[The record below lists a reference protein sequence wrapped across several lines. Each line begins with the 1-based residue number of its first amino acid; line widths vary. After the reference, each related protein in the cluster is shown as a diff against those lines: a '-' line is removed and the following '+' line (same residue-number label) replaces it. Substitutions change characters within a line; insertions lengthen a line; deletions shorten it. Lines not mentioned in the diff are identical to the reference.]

1 MVGRNNP
8 SNLLKGK
15 LAVRY
20 FSCHRLENNNK
31 THPRRVESSPCV
43 FFLFSEGR
51 LRNVHG
57 HNEGHLDSTNP
68 SIPRGAFRCRWVL
81 EPPFFAPINARKYHG
96 VTGVKCHP
104 QPCPRS
110 YKKKLFIAGSCGSFC
125 NKCMPF
131 LFETEVENLNQKKLG
146 STLPKTNN
154 QFTPENRSGPRKET
168 SLSTIH
174 FQVRMLV
181 SGRVIV
187 ILPAGCRE

>member
-1 MVGRNNP
+1 MPVFRSVMGNHQKLVGGWTNPFEKYESKWVHLPQIGMKIKNIWNHRLVMVGRNNP

-96 VTGVKCHP
+96 VTGVKCNP

-110 YKKKLFIAGSCGSFC
+110 YKKNYL
-125 NKCMPF
+125 
-131 LFETEVENLNQKKLG
+131 
-146 STLPKTNN
+146 
-154 QFTPENRSGPRKET
+154 
-168 SLSTIH
+168 
-174 FQVRMLV
+174 
-181 SGRVIV
+181 
-187 ILPAGCRE
+187 